1 MRVKFFFKSC
11 LIFFLFAKIA
21 SAKDGAQGM
30 NHGADHQQIFHA
42 FTVEADVGEAR
53 DGPSTRSATE
63 KKNSKGFDFSGW
75 VGGDYNRLWLKSEK
89 KNYGNYEQKF
99 EAQALYS
106 RNIAQFWDAQI
117 GVSHDFSTDFT
128 SNNLNYL
135 TIGLEGLAPQMFETE
150 AQVFLSEKGNY
161 SARLKQEVDIFLTQR
176 LITQPYFETEIFAQ
190 DVEELQVRSG
200 ISDFELGIMTRY
212 EITRKFAP
220 YFALRYHTKTFGT
233 ADLAKELG
241 QRVDN
246 FIGVVGLRL
255 RF

>member
-1 MRVKFFFKSC
+1 MKIQFFLKSC
-11 LIFFLFAKIA
+11 LIFFLFAKVA
-21 SAKDGAQGM
+21 SAQDVKQGM
-30 NHGADHQQIFHA
+30 NHGDDHQQIFHA

-53 DGPSTRSATE
+53 DGS
-63 KKNSKGFDFSGW
+63 SKGFDLSGW

-99 EAQALYS
+99 EAQAFYS
-106 RNIAQFWDAQI
+106 RNFAQFWDAQI

-128 SNNLNYL
+128 SNNLNYF

-150 AQVFLSEKGNY
+150 AQLFLSEKGNY

-176 LITQPYFETEIFAQ
+176 LIMQPYFETELFAQ
-190 DVEELQVRSG
+190 DVPELEVKSG
-200 ISDFELGIMTRY
+200 MSDLELGVATRY

-233 ADLAKELG
+233 ADLAKQLG

-246 FIGVVGLRL
+246 FIVAAGIRL

>member
-1 MRVKFFFKSC
+1 MKIKLFLKSC
-11 LIFFLFAKIA
+11 LIFCLFTKIA
-21 SAKDGAQGM
+21 LAEDAKQGM
-30 NHGADHQQIFHA
+30 NHGADHPQIFHA
-42 FTVEADVGEAR
+42 FTVEADVGEAT
-53 DGPSTRSATE
+53 DGS
-63 KKNSKGFDFSGW
+63 SKGFDLSGF
-75 VGGDYNRLWLKSEK
+75 VGGDYNRLWINSEK

-106 RNIAQFWDAQI
+106 RNITQFWDAQI

-135 TIGLEGLAPQMFETE
+135 TIGLEGLAPQMFETK

-161 SARLKQEVDIFLTQR
+161 SARLKQEVDIFITQK
-176 LITQPYFETEIFAQ
+176 LITQPYFETELFAQ
-190 DVEELQVRSG
+190 DVKALQVKSG
-200 ISDFELGIMTRY
+200 ISDLEIGAETRY

-233 ADLAKELG
+233 ADLAKQLG

-246 FIGVVGLRL
+246 FIVAAGIRL
-255 RF
+255 KF